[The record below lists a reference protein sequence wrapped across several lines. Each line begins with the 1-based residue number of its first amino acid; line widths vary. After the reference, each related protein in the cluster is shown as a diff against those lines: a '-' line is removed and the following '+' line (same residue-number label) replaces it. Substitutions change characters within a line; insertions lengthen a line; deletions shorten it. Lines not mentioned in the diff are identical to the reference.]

1 MALPVLFRTYEVSKN
16 PSYDCTIVE
25 SARATC
31 ATPKIF
37 KGIDIGPSY
46 LRSTYIGG
54 EWRSNN
60 PIQSVLSEANVMFP
74 SQQISC
80 LLSLG
85 TGKINVLGFDLF
97 SKLSQVLKR
106 ITQDCERTHQRVAE
120 RFDSEIYFRLNV
132 DQGLHRM
139 SWEDWKHLPAVEVHS
154 KQYLMEAEISRRVDL
169 LVEKLKPTVQSKRL
183 VRFVLFLTLDH

>member
-1 MALPVLFRTYEVSKN
+1 MAFPVLFRTYETPKN

-25 SARATC
+25 GARATC
-31 ATPKIF
+31 ATPEIF
-37 KGIDIGPSY
+37 ECIDIGPPY

-60 PIQSVLSEANVMFP
+60 PTHSVVSEAKVVFP
-74 SQQISC
+74 SRQISC

-85 TGKINVLGFDLF
+85 TGKINVLGF

-106 ITQDCERTHQRVAE
+106 ISQDCERTHQRVAE
-120 RFDSEIYFRLNV
+120 RFDPEIYFRLNV

-183 VRFVLFLTLDH
+183 VRFVLVLTLDH